1 MKKLLP
7 IVVLLATII
16 ACSRDEQPLLPPRP
30 EQPGI
35 VRLASQLFGVPKT
48 LFFRFEQWSTYK
60 AYIDNKYLT
69 DRLNTEFYAYNFTNQ
84 NLGDLT
90 WHDVPM
96 VFRANHYYGRSVRS
110 DSLLGQ
116 SRNLL
121 LDSKSPEWPS
131 FIYPLYSPKP
141 MFFTIEGLT
150 LDNKVDTIKGF
161 TIVWPIDSTLP
172 PDNPLLLYA
181 EYDIQGQQTTF
192 TDTLAEWDGQYDYSP
207 LLLTQN
213 QRKKLTLYLA
223 RGITYR
229 DTIATRTA
237 GFSFI
242 HFGQIEL
249 DIK

>member
-1 MKKLLP
+1 MKKFIPYL
-7 IVVLLATII
+7 VLLILGM
-16 ACSRDEQPLLPPRP
+16 ACSRDEQPILPPRP

-35 VRLASQLFGVPKT
+35 VSLANKIFGLPKT

-84 NLGDLT
+84 NLGDLI

-96 VFRANHYYGRSVRS
+96 VFRANHYYGNSLRS
-110 DSLLGQ
+110 DSLLGY
-116 SRNLL
+116 SRALTHQANSL
-121 LDSKSPEWPS
+121 EWPS
-131 FIYPLYSPKP
+131 FIYSLYAPKP

-150 LDNKVDTIKGF
+150 LDYKVDTIQGF
-161 TIVWPIDSTLP
+161 TIKWPVDSALP
-172 PDNPLLLYA
+172 QDNPLLLFA
-181 EYDIQGQQTTF
+181 EFDVQGQPATF
-192 TDTLAEWDGQYDYSP
+192 ADTLAEWDGQYDYSP

-213 QRKKLTLYLA
+213 QKKKIKLYLA
-223 RGITYR
+223 RGTSNL
-229 DTIATRTA
+229 DTIGTRTA

-242 HFGQIEL
+242 HFGEIEL